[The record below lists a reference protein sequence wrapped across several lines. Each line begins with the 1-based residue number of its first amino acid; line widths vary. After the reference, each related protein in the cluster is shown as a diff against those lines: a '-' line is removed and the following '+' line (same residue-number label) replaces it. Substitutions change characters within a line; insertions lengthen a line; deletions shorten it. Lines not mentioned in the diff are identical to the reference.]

1 MNDDVSPDLSRPGC
15 EVWIELNKFNGSED
29 SLGLN
34 FYKLLTTK
42 FNKYVRIESSEKE
55 KSNTDD

>member
-1 MNDDVSPDLSRPGC
+1 MDDEVSPELSLHKC
-15 EVWIELNKFNGSED
+15 EVWIELQKFSSSED

-42 FNKYVRIESSEKE
+42 FIKYVKVEIS
-55 KSNTDD
+55 